1 MLVVNP
7 ATDVAVTIAHA
18 SGVFPLCRDSAASTP
33 GQRSA
38 PVDSVPDALA
48 QLSDSDLMGRMA
60 LNDQG
65 AFNALVV
72 RHFQRTYA
80 LAFRLVQSPSDAEDL
95 TQEIFLTVW
104 CKRGEWK
111 DGGAKFSTW
120 LYRVTFNRCIDFKRR
135 AKNADMDEIP
145 DIQDD
150 RPSAVR
156 LIERSEANQKLRQ
169 AMLKL
174 SYPQQVALALFY
186 QEGLSAMEA
195 SEVLDISVNAL
206 ESLLK
211 RARKRLRELLKSSS
225 QELLEAT
232 KD

>member
-1 MLVVNP
+1 M
-7 ATDVAVTIAHA
+7 AEE
-18 SGVFPLCRDSAASTP
+18 F
-33 GQRSA
+33 
-38 PVDSVPDALA
+38 DAL
-48 QLSDSDLMGRMA
+48 SDTDLMLRMA
-60 LNDQG
+60 QDDQH
-65 AFNALVV
+65 AFNTLVT

-80 LAFRLVQSPSDAEDL
+80 LAFRLIQSPSDAEDL

-111 DGGAKFSTW
+111 DSGAKFSTW